1 VCDEFVSITIVEL
14 IRLYRAVTH
23 YYYHHNNAIF
33 HKQLLLDVYN
43 IKSIM
48 LKLPHVGVDSSSG
61 NDAPPVPMS
70 YTKYV
75 TKQMSKIEMVLKL
88 IGTPD
93 TMLVERFRCV
103 LCVLYFNIL
112 HLSHSFATL

>member
-1 VCDEFVSITIVEL
+1 
-14 IRLYRAVTH
+14 
-23 YYYHHNNAIF
+23 
-33 HKQLLLDVYN
+33 
-43 IKSIM
+43 M
-48 LKLPHVGVDSSSG
+48 LKLPHVGIDSSSG

-103 LCVLYFNIL
+103 LLCTVLQLIALLLLLLCCSVVSVLWHHAVHCVLRTATHAHN
-112 HLSHSFATL
+112 LSQVIPYVLREQ